1 LVSLANTDSG
11 CLGIFHRF
19 GENLGSFLIPWI
31 EKFNADCIVL
41 GGNISKSYPLFQKQM
56 EHQFEIKGL
65 QTAIC
70 LSKTDETAALFGSAK
85 LCDDSFYNQIIKA
98 KIN

>member
-1 LVSLANTDSG
+1 LVSLANNDSKS
-11 CLGIFHRF
+11 LEIFHRF
-19 GENLGSFLIPWI
+19 GENLGSFLVPWI

-41 GGNISKSYPLFQKQM
+41 GGNISKSFSLFQKQM
-56 EHQFEIKGL
+56 EYQFEKYGL

-85 LCDDSFYNQIIKA
+85 LCDNNFYRDIIQT
-98 KIN
+98 